1 VHLAGSHSGDGTIR
15 ALTGKPTLRHFQSGS
30 EVTDAGLGLLD
41 GFPVFK
47 TWQGG
52 EPAFSLMTFQP
63 EPNSLLLRGR
73 ITDEGLARLAG
84 LDGLFALNLDDAR
97 LAISAA
103 GVKPLA
109 ALAHLGWLGFD
120 ATDETMGAIAV
131 LPRLH
136 MLMCQDTRAGDA
148 GFTKLS
154 HSRTLEYIRGRRCY
168 NLTGRGFA
176 ALQRMPALR
185 GLPVSCKNVD
195 DAALSALADFPALTE
210 FMPMDAPD
218 EGFRH
223 VGRCERL
230 EAVWCMYCRDSGDR
244 ATEHLSGLRCLQS
257 YYAGQTRITDPR
269 SGNVTGLR
277 GRDG

>member
-1 VHLAGSHSGDGTIR
+1 MTDATLERLAQLDLATSLDLAGSRRVSDAGLQHVARMPRLERLNLSGCDITDHGLAALRELPKLREFYLYHHRGISDEGLAHLAVCEQLERVHLAGSHSGDGTIR

-63 EPNSLLLRGR
+63 EPNSLLLRGG

-109 ALAHLGWLGFD
+109 ALAHLAWLGIE
-120 ATDETMGAIAV
+120 AIDETMDAIAA
-131 LPRLH
+131 LPRLR
-136 MLMCQDTRAGDA
+136 MLMCQDGLSPCGPLRAA
-148 GFTKLS
+148 
-154 HSRTLEYIRGRRCY
+154 
-168 NLTGRGFA
+168 
-176 ALQRMPALR
+176 
-185 GLPVSCKNVD
+185 
-195 DAALSALADFPALTE
+195 
-210 FMPMDAPD
+210 
-218 EGFRH
+218 
-223 VGRCERL
+223 
-230 EAVWCMYCRDSGDR
+230 
-244 ATEHLSGLRCLQS
+244 
-257 YYAGQTRITDPR
+257 
-269 SGNVTGLR
+269 
-277 GRDG
+277 